1 MARPWR
7 IEYEG
12 ALYHVFSSGNE
23 QRAIF
28 ETAEDRVNF
37 LLMLGR
43 MADRFRIDIFGYVL
57 IYNHYDVLLRTQT
70 PNLARAMHWFGTA
83 YTRRFNLDHSRSG
96 HLFQGRY
103 RGTLVENAEGVA
115 ELSCHIHLK
124 PVRLKLV
131 EDPADYPWSS
141 YNAYAFDTPLPI
153 RIDRRFVLSV
163 MPGPDR
169 HSSYREMALRLGTQ
183 GGIVLR
189 KLHHG
194 MLYGSREF
202 VSRIRSTYMET
213 GPNPEVT
220 GQRKVFCDRD
230 PQTLLDAVTAALEP
244 VEGTAVVDDE
254 RTECDLRMFFL
265 WRTGIF
271 KNRDIGALC
280 GLSHSAVSRRV
291 KSFEERIRDDEGLA
305 DKISALGQEL
315 KVSSIRRQVS
325 DRASAMK
332 KDSNGFGLQ

>member
-43 MADRFRIDIFGYVL
+43 MADRFKIDIFGYVL

-169 HSSYREMALRLGTQ
+169 HSSYREMALQLGTQ
-183 GGIVLR
+183 GGNILR

-202 VSRIRSTYMET
+202 VERIRSTYI
-213 GPNPEVT
+213 GAAPQPEVT
-220 GQRKVFCDRD
+220 GQRKVFCDRNLKK
-230 PQTLLDAVTAALEP
+230 LLEDVTAALDLSEC
-244 VEGTAVVDDE
+244 TALDDGE
-254 RTECDLRMFFL
+254 REDCDLRMFFL

-271 KNRDIGALC
+271 KNRDIGSLF
-280 GLSHSAVSRRV
+280 GLSHSTVSRRV
-291 KSFEERIRDDEGLA
+291 KSFEERIRSDEELTVRL
-305 DKISALGQEL
+305 SALSEQL
-315 KVSSIRRQVS
+315 QVSSIRRQVGE
-325 DRASAMK
+325 RAAEM
-332 KDSNGFGLQ
+332 